1 LPNDSAYFSLGYCR
15 LVKTCILTLIALV
28 PLSLVDGAD
37 PIKASSVKVEG
48 IIAADNPIVGKTS
61 MPACKDKT

>member
-1 LPNDSAYFSLGYCR
+1 LPLRENLYSYTYRPC
-15 LVKTCILTLIALV
+15 